1 MCFYLKSP
9 AMKWRQLWLALF
21 QWKSELSEFRTWR
34 ASVGSPLKVS
44 CDFAP
49 GGGVAGLWTSRKK
62 MCDVA
67 FCVTARSNINVT
79 RRIRSTQT
87 LKNENKYFLIR
98 CHCFYGGN
106 LNIEKVKYSDLL
118 IISVSGIHAVPTFV
132 GLLIL
137 DLWLPSLRDQSK
149 MECYNTHLE
158 GQLSLFLCSIL
169 FYLSWI
175 TAQLA
180 SPSLRWQQ

>member
-9 AMKWRQLWLALF
+9 AMKRRQLCLALF
-21 QWKSELSEFRTWR
+21 QWKSELSEFRTWS

-106 LNIEKVKYSDLL
+106 LNIEKVKYSDHQCPQCPVNCKTNRAFDNTVT
-118 IISVSGIHAVPTFV
+118 IWIPNTWIPDSSEYRTFQCPV
-132 GLLIL
+132 FK
-137 DLWLPSLRDQSK
+137 W
-149 MECYNTHLE
+149 
-158 GQLSLFLCSIL
+158 
-169 FYLSWI
+169 
-175 TAQLA
+175 
-180 SPSLRWQQ
+180 